1 MFYRVTKLT
10 VKPGTMKNI
19 VDYLNKIEDRFIE
32 FNGMVSVNC
41 VQVSDTEGFAF
52 SSWNTM
58 EEAENAAELQSELMG
73 GMKEWFAGP
82 PERMVG
88 ELVWS
93 WSPEE
98 VAV

>member
-58 EEAENAAELQSELMG
+58 EEAENAADLQSELMG
-73 GMKEWFAGP
+73 GMKEWLAGP
-82 PERMVG
+82 PEGMVG
-88 ELVWS
+88 KLVWS
-93 WSPEE
+93 WSPEK
-98 VAV
+98 

>member
-10 VKPGTMKNI
+10 VKPGAMKNI

-58 EEAENAAELQSELMG
+58 EEAENAADLQSELMG
-73 GMKEWFAGP
+73 GMKEWLAGP

-88 ELVWS
+88 KLVWS
-93 WSPEE
+93 WSPEK
-98 VAV
+98 

>member
-10 VKPGTMKNI
+10 VKPGAMKNI

-73 GMKEWFAGP
+73 GMKEWLAGP

-88 ELVWS
+88 KVVWS
-93 WSPEE
+93 WSPEK
-98 VAV
+98 

>member
-73 GMKEWFAGP
+73 GMKEWLAGP

-88 ELVWS
+88 KVIWS
-93 WSPEE
+93 WSPEK
-98 VAV
+98 

>member
-58 EEAENAAELQSELMG
+58 EEAENAADLQSELMG
-73 GMKEWFAGP
+73 GMKEWLAGP

-88 ELVWS
+88 KLVWS
-93 WSPEE
+93 WSPEK
-98 VAV
+98 

>member
-1 MFYRVTKLT
+1 MFYRVTKLS

-19 VDYLNKIEDRFIE
+19 VDYLDTVEHRFTE
-32 FNGMVSVNC
+32 FKGMVNVNC
-41 VQVSDTEGFAF
+41 IQVSDTEAFAF

-58 EEAENAAELQSELMG
+58 EEAENAAELQGELMG

>member
-1 MFYRVTKLT
+1 
-10 VKPGTMKNI
+10 
-19 VDYLNKIEDRFIE
+19 
-32 FNGMVSVNC
+32 
-41 VQVSDTEGFAF
+41 
-52 SSWNTM
+52 M
-58 EEAENAAELQSELMG
+58 EEAENAAELQGELMG